1 MLKFDV
7 KESLGGNFINI
18 LVSNGETVDIG
29 IVLGGMRRFHADMM
43 LISEIL
49 GSEPA
54 VDQAHPLRPS
64 R

>member
-43 LISEIL
+43 LISEAP